1 MLLRNQQKD
10 QYHHQQQNMVRK
22 SKYKNYLQITAKD
35 PYKNELLNEF
45 LALKIYQ
52 HGIKI
57 YNYLYFLINKVN
69 ILNILG
75 EKINLMLIPE

>member
-35 PYKNELLNEF
+35 PFKNELLNEF

-52 HGIKI
+52 YGINI
-57 YNYLYFLINKVN
+57 HYFFSNYSINFIN
-69 ILNILG
+69 FFLG
-75 EKINLMLIPE
+75 EKINLMIIPE

>member
-35 PYKNELLNEF
+35 PFKNELLNEF

-52 HGIKI
+52 YGIII
-57 YNYLYFLINKVN
+57 YYFFQIIQVALQIFIIRRKN
-69 ILNILG
+69 
-75 EKINLMLIPE
+75 